1 MQFSTQKK
9 KYVIYFEI
17 RLTADL
23 QGESSIIGSNIKFRG
38 GGNKINTS
46 VTTVFFHGF
55 HIFRDKHILIIYCIK
70 IPISNHN
77 LKNSL

>member
-17 RLTADL
+17 RFTADL
-23 QGESSIIGSNIKFRG
+23 QGESRIIGSNIKFRG

-46 VTTVFFHGF
+46 
-55 HIFRDKHILIIYCIK
+55 
-70 IPISNHN
+70 
-77 LKNSL
+77 